1 MKTFNHFII
10 DATENPKKDLSP
22 ARATELKMA
31 KKAVADASRRMKDL
45 SAKLEH
51 HRSVDMGGDPSSSVT
66 ALEDRLNDLQSAYYD
81 LVRLMKSSP
90 KWSEVMAA
98 VTKVKKLSR
107 SSLGEATTPLFGTDP
122 RDKFFEKLKKL
133 KGVTYQGRGFY
144 IIPAKLLEGSVG
156 ILRYRQ
162 VKQRTN
168 RYELTTM
175 GDLMGWQHPQAND
188 YRLKDWEEAMK

>member
-1 MKTFNHFII
+1 MKDFSEFISE
-10 DATENPKKDLSP
+10 AAKPTEGMALN
-22 ARATELKMA
+22 RAAELRKA
-31 KKAVADASRRMKDL
+31 KKAVADASHTIDSMTERLDRM
-45 SAKLEH
+45 
-51 HRSVDMGGDPSSSVT
+51 RSMDMGGDPSSSAQ
-66 ALEDRLNDLQSAYYD
+66 ALEDRLDDIRSEYRA
-81 LVRLMKSSP
+81 LVAMLKGNPR
-90 KWSEVMAA
+90 WDEVMAS
-98 VTKVKKLSR
+98 VNRLGKLTR
-107 SSLGEATTPLFGTDP
+107 SSLGEATTPLSDTDP
-122 RDKFFEKLKKL
+122 RDKYFEKLKKL

-188 YRLKDWEEAMK
+188 FRLKDWEEA